1 MMRAIQSPVFW
12 LLILVA
18 ATTFAVILWK
28 RGKRPAWGFRDV
40 VKNPDYWQGFAR
52 AQQQVELAVQAA
64 QSWDDD
70 EIALFTRTFVLEATS
85 TGEAWQESRILR
97 ELGQR
102 TQPAVLGMLRDQSH
116 YDRLVRPTGTYFF
129 APEAPFNRACDL
141 LGDAPGHEAVDVL
154 APFLNDPSEYIRRD
168 AASTIAKTGAAS
180 ITPLIRQALSDPEE
194 SVRSGALNGM
204 KSALDRSALS
214 EAVRDDL
221 FPDVQELLSTKRNVR
236 DAANVLYG
244 LNHERATSY
253 FLSSEVWAVDSPILH
268 ETLEVLAD
276 AKASVARDDLKLLID
291 SLDSEEI
298 EYPRTGS
305 LEQALRLL
313 GQHQLAEDRDFIRG
327 FTTHINKH
335 VAAGAAVG
343 LLCSSGLEDF
353 QDRMWEVEDRLGY
366 EGLTEPQRLY
376 TAVRRCDSEINNG
389 GFAQYFMNASGD
401 RWPDAV
407 AGFETMGFRERLAVV
422 KEAIAK
428 FGDAAPATDQ
438 DIRRRQLSR
447 LFKRNDAI
455 FEQLESRYYKSSEMF
470 EVFVAQFVLENA
482 ESFR

>member
-1 MMRAIQSPVFW
+1 MRAIQSPVFW

-28 RGKRPAWGFRDV
+28 RGKRAAWGFKDV

-52 AQQQVELAVQAA
+52 AQQQVELAVEVA
-64 QSWDDD
+64 QSWDDN
-70 EIALFTRTFVLEATS
+70 EIALFTRNFVLEATS

-102 TQPAVLGMLRDQSH
+102 THPAVLGLLRDPSQ
-116 YDRLVRPTGTYFF
+116 YDRLVNPTGTYF

-141 LGDAPGHEAVDVL
+141 LGDTPGHDTVDIL

-168 AASTIAKTGAAS
+168 AASTIAKTGAAT
-180 ITPLIRQALSDPEE
+180 ITSLIRQALSDPEE

-221 FPDVQELLSTKRNVR
+221 FPDVLELLRTERNVR

-244 LNHERATSY
+244 LHHERAKSY
-253 FLSSEVWAVDSPILH
+253 FLSPEVWTVESPVLH
-268 ETLEVLAD
+268 ESLKVLAD
-276 AKASVARDDLKLLID
+276 AKAPVARDDLKLLIA
-291 SLDSEEI
+291 SLDFEGI
-298 EYPRTGS
+298 KYPRTNA
-305 LEQALRLL
+305 LKQALRLL
-313 GQHQLAEDRDFIRG
+313 GQQQLAEDREFIRN
-327 FTTHINKH
+327 FTTHPNER
-335 VAAGAAVG
+335 VAEGAAAG
-343 LLCSSGLEDF
+343 LLCSSGLENF
-353 QDRMWEVEDRLGY
+353 QDRMWEIEDRLGY

-389 GFAQYFMNASGD
+389 GFGQYFMNASGD

-407 AGFETMGFRERLAVV
+407 AGFEIMGFRERLAVV

-428 FGDAAPATDQ
+428 FGDAAPAMDQ
-438 DIRRRQLSR
+438 NVRQRQLSR

-455 FEQLESRYYKSSEMF
+455 FEPLETRYYKSSEMF
-470 EVFVAQFVLENA
+470 EVFVARFVLENA